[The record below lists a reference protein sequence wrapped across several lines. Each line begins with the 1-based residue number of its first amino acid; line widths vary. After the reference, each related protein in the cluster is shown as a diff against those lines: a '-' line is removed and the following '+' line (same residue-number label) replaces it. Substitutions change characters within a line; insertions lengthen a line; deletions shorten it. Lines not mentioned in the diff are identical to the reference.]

1 MTHHHDHDHS
11 NVHQHDHDHHH
22 KPSELT
28 FEEKMIRLLE
38 HWMAHNDDHARNY
51 REWAEKA
58 RESGLP
64 DVAPLL
70 DHAAGM
76 TEDISGKFEDA
87 ITIIKSGPVVV

>member
-1 MTHHHDHDHS
+1 MSHHHEHDHHDHD
-11 NVHQHDHDHHH
+11 DHDHHH
-22 KPSELT
+22 TPSELS
-28 FEEKMIRLLE
+28 FEEKMVRLLE

-70 DHAAGM
+70 EQAANM
-76 TEDISGKFEDA
+76 TESISNTFDDA
-87 ITIIKSGPVVV
+87 VTIIKSGPVVV